1 MKKCSLLQQSLL
13 VAFLFLFIFDIPLC
27 SAEATSSIR
36 WLMDQ
41 PTSLFDLGMLR
52 LQQKNREKWTP
63 ALDAKTKSIG
73 VLLDDLGA
81 NSVSYDQDGN
91 IITITAAFI
100 APFFERVDDKFC
112 TSILNEYKKI
122 ISPSGKELPREFDHA
137 GYVDRSR
144 PKDLNENIS
153 RMLMLTVR
161 ISEPKVLGGKTKSCS
176 SKMD

>member
-1 MKKCSLLQQSLL
+1 MKKCSLFQKLIL
-13 VAFLFLFIFDIPLC
+13 VAFLFLSILDIPLC
-27 SAEATSSIR
+27 SAESASSIR

-52 LQQKNREKWTP
+52 LRQQNKEKWTP

-81 NSVSYDQDGN
+81 SSISYDQDNN
-91 IITITAAFI
+91 IITITASFT

-122 ISPSGKELPREFDHA
+122 ISPYNKDLPKEFDHV

-153 RMLMLTVR
+153 RMLVLAIR
-161 ISEPKVLGGKTKSCS
+161 ISEPRVLGGKTRSCS

>member
-1 MKKCSLLQQSLL
+1 MKKYSLPQKSVL
-13 VAFLFLFIFDIPLC
+13 VAFLSLFTLDIPFC
-27 SAEATSSIR
+27 SAESASSVR
-36 WLMDQ
+36 WLMEQ

-52 LQQKNREKWTP
+52 LRQQNKEKWTS

-81 NSVSYDQDGN
+81 SSVSYDQDSN
-91 IITITAAFI
+91 IITITASFT

-112 TSILNEYKKI
+112 TSMLNEYKKI
-122 ISPSGKELPREFDHA
+122 ISPYSKDLPKEFDHV

-153 RMLMLTVR
+153 RMLMLTIR
-161 ISEPKVLGGKTKSCS
+161 ISEPRVLGGKSRSCS